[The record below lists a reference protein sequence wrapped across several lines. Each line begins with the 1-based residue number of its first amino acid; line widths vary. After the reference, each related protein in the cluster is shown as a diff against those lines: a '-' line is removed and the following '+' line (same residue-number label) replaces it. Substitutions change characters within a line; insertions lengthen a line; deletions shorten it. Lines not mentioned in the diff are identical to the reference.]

1 MEGQRIG
8 DRAPRDNT
16 QATPPGIARMLRGA
30 VGRAFLPDIK
40 SSWEARSFRRNED
53 GVQIEIGLCAV
64 QRWPGSAASRICLL
78 GRCVAELRDAVNAV
92 AIGADEG
99 CAGPFDVAVV
109 KQHIL
114 AIPIVV
120 AAVDLPELGC
130 G

>member
-53 GVQIEIGLCAV
+53 GVQIEIG
-64 QRWPGSAASRICLL
+64 
-78 GRCVAELRDAVNAV
+78 RCVAELRDAVNAV

-120 AAVDLPELGC
+120 AAVDLPEL
-130 G
+130 